1 MEGNSD
7 GVLQRTSSQT
17 SATSNRSQK
26 SSTVRT
32 RRKNSSA
39 VSTARTTP
47 TTATTDKSLT
57 SFPSL
62 SPENSPLP
70 SREGRFNATAAPRIA
85 SEPPQRSS
93 KQKPSAVE
101 TLLTNTPSFH
111 GRSALFE
118 DSPTNSPQRVPG
130 ALNLAT
136 DESIKRLVA
145 KTGAVAL
152 VRQLANDLA
161 QRDAEITTLRRRAE
175 ERERELKKMLREVEV
190 SNLDIETRLHHLD
203 HPSENSGTIRA
214 KSGNKN
220 EEGRSGRRSRA
231 STHST
236 EIDEMMGEAMADDI
250 GINAGLYGNLMNKLG
265 EEDRQSTIKV
275 VGPEVQE
282 TDSASIVSSIDSHGR
297 PRGTIKGWKDY
308 LWSNAETVRKKS
320 QSSSVLSDEIN
331 SSEAVLKARGGNGKR
346 RGLNEELFQPIE
358 RNLSNND
365 VGASLSNGAEAD
377 PMHDRSRASSMSV
390 ASWTIKLF
398 AGNQQ
403 ASKDAETQDTVR
415 GRSATNGG
423 KVAKSGRDGS
433 KASTH
438 TTSSARAAL
447 MRVSSRNSIPKPLR
461 KTIQPLSLGP
471 NGIHKGAV
479 QSTQSLP
486 PGSPASLSTAADNL
500 GPVEMDTI
508 LPHGSR
514 PPTLTPSHKSLDD
527 GTDYLTDSF
536 GFIYDQRRRRDAEAL
551 AKLPKGK
558 GKSTEMLTSTVETN
572 GTSRK
577 SVETTDG
584 THEQDRSPKSPSP
597 TAEQS
602 HDKPTKSWQ
611 DYLKV
616 ATFPTELLSHSPS
629 PSNIM
634 TLANADIKKSLKR
647 SPTFGENGE
656 NLPSQ
661 SPNPKPSTSSITA
674 ENAVLAKP
682 SMTSSSNS
690 SNPANTDIEP
700 VKLLLA
706 QLTELHES
714 LQREKTIKWN
724 EFIRKIRAERR
735 REGELGSNS
744 DIARSQQA
752 NMPEV
757 SLIDGE
763 MIGIATLGN
772 RGKIGRAK
780 YREFKNLVL
789 AGIPVAHRAK
799 VWAECSGA
807 TALRLPGYYDD
818 LISHG
823 MDDPIILAQIDMD
836 INRTLTDNVFFRKG
850 PGVSKLK
857 EVLLAYSRRNTEVGY
872 CQGMNLI
879 TASLLLIMPTA
890 EDAFW
895 VLVSMIENILPRHYY
910 DNSLLASRADQQV
923 LRGYVTELLPRL
935 SDHLDALGIELE
947 ALTFQW
953 FLSLFTDCLSAE
965 ALYRVW
971 DVLLCCKDEDGNG
984 GSTFLFQVALAL
996 LKLNEPQL
1004 LACET
1009 PGEVYAY
1016 LGGEITNHAISIDG
1030 LIRASEGLKSLV
1042 KRKEVE
1048 ERRARCVEVE
1058 MQTVKERERIRGDV
1072 VANGT
1077 VRRKGDVER
1086 VERVELKVKRDSEA
1100 TDRVVGQEGPGEMI
1114 LQLPVPAEE

>member
-17 SATSNRSQK
+17 SATSTRSHK
-26 SSTVRT
+26 SGNVRT

-70 SREGRFNATAAPRIA
+70 TREGRFNASAAPRIA
-85 SEPPQRSS
+85 SEPPQGSAKHKS
-93 KQKPSAVE
+93 SAVE
-101 TLLTNTPSFH
+101 TLLTNTPSFR

-118 DSPTNSPQRVPG
+118 DSPTNSPQHVPG

-136 DESIKRLVA
+136 DESIKRLIG

-152 VRQLANDLA
+152 VRQLAEDLA

-190 SNLDIETRLHHLD
+190 SNLDIETRLHHLEY
-203 HPSENSGTIRA
+203 PLEKSGVTKA
-214 KSGNKN
+214 KSGSTK
-220 EEGRSGRRSRA
+220 EEGRSGQRSRA
-231 STHST
+231 STHSV
-236 EIDEMMGEAMADDI
+236 EIDEMMDEAMAEDI
-250 GINAGLYGNLMNKLG
+250 GIGDELYGNLMNRLG
-265 EEDRQSTIKV
+265 DEDGRSTIKV
-275 VGPEVQE
+275 AGPAVQE
-282 TDSASIVSSIDSHGR
+282 ADSISIISSIDSRGKH
-297 PRGTIKGWKDY
+297 RGTVKGWKDY
-308 LWSNAETVRKKS
+308 LWSNTDTVRKKS

-331 SSEAVLKARGGNGKR
+331 SSEAVLKARAGSNKR
-346 RGLNEELFQPIE
+346 RGLNEDLFQPIG
-358 RNLSNND
+358 RSSSNNE
-365 VGASLSNGAEAD
+365 AHLSLPNGMEGNDTA
-377 PMHDRSRASSMSV
+377 DRSRASSLSV

-403 ASKDAETQDTVR
+403 ISKETEKQDTVR
-415 GRSATNGG
+415 GRSVTSGG
-423 KVAKSGRDGS
+423 KVTKSGRDGS
-433 KASTH
+433 KASTS

-461 KTIQPLSLGP
+461 KSIQPLSLGP
-471 NGIHKGAV
+471 NGAHKGAI

-486 PGSPASLSTAADNL
+486 PGSPASLNATADNL

-514 PPTLTPSHKSLDD
+514 PPTLTPFHKNADD

-536 GFIYDQRRRRDAEAL
+536 GFIYDQRRKRDADAL

-558 GKSTEMLTSTVETN
+558 GKSTEMLANTIDIN
-572 GTSRK
+572 GSSGK

-584 THEQDRSPKSPSP
+584 THEQDNSSKPSIP
-597 TAEQS
+597 TVEQLD
-602 HDKPTKSWQ
+602 DKPTKRWQ

-616 ATFPTELLSHSPS
+616 ATFPTELLSHTPS

-661 SPNPKPSTSSITA
+661 SPNPRPSTSSITA

-682 SMTSSSNS
+682 SMTSPANA

-706 QLTELHES
+706 QLTELHKS

-724 EFIRKIRAERR
+724 EFMRKIRAERR
-735 REGELGSNS
+735 REGEYGSNS
-744 DIARSQQA
+744 DIARSHQA

-757 SLIDGE
+757 SLTDGE

-772 RGKIGRAK
+772 KGKIGRAK

-807 TALRLPGYYDD
+807 AALRVPGYYDD

-823 MDDPIILAQIDMD
+823 VDDPIILAQIDMD

-857 EVLLAYSRRNTEVGY
+857 EVLLAYSRHNTEVGY

-890 EDAFW
+890 EDTFW

-923 LRGYVTELLPRL
+923 LREYVTELLPRL

-996 LKLNEPQL
+996 LKLNEAQL

-1042 KRKEVE
+1042 KRREVE
-1048 ERRARCVEVE
+1048 ERRHRCVEVE
-1058 MQTVKERERIRGDV
+1058 LETVRERERIRGEV

-1077 VRRKGDVER
+1077 IRRKKDDER
-1086 VERVELKVKRDSEA
+1086 VETVEVKVERDSGEA
-1100 TDRVVGQEGPGEMI
+1100 NGVV
-1114 LQLPVPAEE
+1114 